1 MQRKCLLQNNMV
13 WAEAAS
19 AALPEERGVRE
30 MKGAF
35 KWVVLGGVLVFI
47 VLYGVEMSSA
57 GIERIYGPLD
67 SNGNSSAIMSDD
79 DRYNLA
85 ASDNESA
92 GMEGTGLSSAA
103 ERKIADLEKELK
115 EVRKIAEQNAR
126 HERLPGIS
134 SDSGE
139 PTVNKVADGTAGL
152 LQSVSNSGIRFIAS
166 LFGSVTG

>member
-1 MQRKCLLQNNMV
+1 
-13 WAEAAS
+13 
-19 AALPEERGVRE
+19 

-35 KWVVLGGVLVFI
+35 KWILLGGVLVFI
-47 VLYGVEMSSA
+47 ALYGIEMSSS
-57 GIERIYGPLD
+57 GIERIYGPIEK
-67 SNGNSSAIMSDD
+67 NNSSSIVSED

-85 ASDNESA
+85 ASDEESPTVKS
-92 GMEGTGLSSAA
+92 GGLSTEAD
-103 ERKIADLEKELK
+103 RKIAELEKELK

-126 HERLPGIS
+126 HERLPGLS

>member
-1 MQRKCLLQNNMV
+1 
-13 WAEAAS
+13 
-19 AALPEERGVRE
+19 
-30 MKGAF
+30 MKGAL
-35 KWVVLGGVLVFI
+35 KWVLLGGVLVFI
-47 VLYGVEMSSA
+47 VLYGIEMSSS
-57 GIERIYGPLD
+57 GIERIYGPID
-67 SNGNSSAIMSDD
+67 NKGTSAIMSEDNA
-79 DRYNLA
+79 YNQTA
-85 ASDNESA
+85 ADEEQVNA
-92 GMEGTGLSSAA
+92 GTSGLSKEAD
-103 ERKIADLEKELK
+103 RKIAQLEKELQ